1 MTDHYDA
8 LETRDPRPA
17 RPSCSPLS
25 PTCCARLRL
34 LVSRDSETDVMTLQA
49 ESAFP
54 SEALRNEVTATLRA
68 VTKLGGTVELTSRGS
83 LPRIAAE

>member
-1 MTDHYDA
+1 
-8 LETRDPRPA
+8 
-17 RPSCSPLS
+17 
-25 PTCCARLRL
+25 
-34 LVSRDSETDVMTLQA
+34 MTLQA